1 MEYLFISYSWNCFE
15 KRLKYVSVLCYSQRM
30 NKISSPFDRSDGHN
44 MTTSL
49 TRHLFLHT
57 QHYIYLYVHFYEL
70 VCCTRCGTNSFP
82 FRNKIVHLY
91 SRQADVFFCFFF
103 RIFEFLDESIRCIIQ
118 LLLSSYF
125 KQHHVIAVSI
135 RVVGAYTR
143 KYKSYMHTRCVRL
156 SQEYIRFPRL
166 LVYIDD
172 IKLFLYRRVESWN
185 WCAAIR
191 NAGVHHHLV
200 SRRGCVS
207 PFQISSHPAFNWN
220 LCLVHDRR
228 TQNELILLLG
238 PIHHENRHLL
248 VYIHKSYTIPIHLIF
263 YLLYEIL
270 SFSLSL
276 TVSLRCNTFD
286 VFTKYS

>member
-1 MEYLFISYSWNCFE
+1 MSPFCVI
-15 KRLKYVSVLCYSQRM
+15 RSVWIKFHLHLIGRM
-30 NKISSPFDRSDGHN
+30 VTTWLRPSLAISSYTHS
-44 MTTSL
+44 TTYICMYTSMNL
-49 TRHLFLHT
+49 CVAQGAAPILFHSEIKLC
-57 QHYIYLYVHFYEL
+57 IYTAYKR
-70 VCCTRCGTNSFP
+70 T
-82 FRNKIVHLY
+82 
-91 SRQADVFFCFFF
+91 FFFFFF

-228 TQNELILLLG
+228 TQNELI
-238 PIHHENRHLL
+238 
-248 VYIHKSYTIPIHLIF
+248 
-263 YLLYEIL
+263 
-270 SFSLSL
+270 
-276 TVSLRCNTFD
+276 
-286 VFTKYS
+286 